1 MTTLQKLQENFGTL
15 IYQLGVS
22 GGVTTSSAIDIKEQY
37 EKDITT
43 AYLKGL
49 ERAKEIVSEIKREAM
64 ENIAMIH
71 SSNQSAAS
79 ELAYRDALSNI
90 LTALTTEITS
100 IKEGK

>member
-1 MTTLQKLQENFGTL
+1 MTTLKQLQENFGTL

-49 ERAKEIVSEIKREAM
+49 ERAKELVPEEDLNPHM
-64 ENIAMIH
+64 DCDPDGCDC
-71 SSNQSAAS
+71 SSPDWNDC
-79 ELAYRDALSNI
+79 RDKT